1 MSKARVLIV
10 EDEPLIADDIADAL
24 ERNGYEVVAIADE
37 AEDALQ
43 AVIDHAPDIAL
54 LDVNI
59 EGETDGIELAHQMPI
74 PFVFLTSYYDQNT
87 LDRAKQTNPAGY
99 IVKPFSEKDLIV
111 NLEIA
116 LSRTAPAKAEP
127 RQPEKLFLRNGQEI
141 ISVMSSEIL
150 FVEAYD
156 NYSNVYTVKDK
167 FMISHTLKSVEDKL
181 LPFGFRRIH
190 RSYLINFSKVDT
202 ISEGYVFIASHKVQ
216 IGKSYRK
223 EFMDSL
229 SLL

>member
-43 AVIDHAPDIAL
+43 AVADHAPEIAL

-59 EGETDGIELAHQMPI
+59 EGDTDGIELAHQLSI

-116 LSRTAPAKAEP
+116 RSRGSFKVEEK
-127 RQPEKLFLRNGQEI
+127 RQPEKLFLKNGEEI
-141 ISVMSSEIL
+141 VSVVTSDIYMA
-150 FVEAYD
+150 EAYD
-156 NYSNVYTVKDK
+156 NYTYIHTEKDK
-167 FMISHTLKSVEDKL
+167 FLISHTLKSIEEKL

-190 RSYLINFSKVDT
+190 RSYLINFEKVTT
-202 ISEGYVFIASHKVQ
+202 ISDKYVFLDTQKAM

-223 EFMDSL
+223 EFLESL